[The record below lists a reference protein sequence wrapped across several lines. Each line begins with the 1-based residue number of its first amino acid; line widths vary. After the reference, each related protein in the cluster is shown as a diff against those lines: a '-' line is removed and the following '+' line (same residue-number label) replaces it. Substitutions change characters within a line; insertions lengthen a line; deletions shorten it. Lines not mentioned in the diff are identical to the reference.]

1 MTRTRTASGPLALAR
16 TIVLSASIAM
26 TGALT
31 PAAVLAQQQSS
42 APDPAASNGAAAP
55 PAPAAPAA
63 PDTDN
68 ADLAKKL
75 SNPISDLVSLPF
87 QFNWE
92 NGIGPLDETRYILN
106 IQPVMPFS
114 LNTNTNLIV
123 RVIAPIISQPPAV
136 TGGVPV
142 SGVSDILAS
151 FFLSPVTKGSITW
164 GIGPAI
170 SVPSTS
176 LPTLGTEKWS
186 GGPTGVVLRQQD
198 AFTYGVLI
206 NQIWSFAGN
215 PDRPNVNQMFI
226 QPFFAYTTKDAWTFT
241 LQSET
246 TANWQVDGTNRWN
259 APINGLVSKVS
270 SFGSFPASYQLGG
283 GYFVARPDNGATW
296 KIRAAIVILM
306 PRKK

>member
-1 MTRTRTASGPLALAR
+1 MTRTTTASGPLALAR
-16 TIVLSASIAM
+16 TIALSAALAM
-26 TGALT
+26 AGAFT
-31 PAAVLAQQQSS
+31 PVTVRAQQQSS
-42 APDPAASNGAAAP
+42 APDPAAANGATSS
-55 PAPAAPAA
+55 PAPE
-63 PDTDN
+63 TDN
-68 ADLAKKL
+68 AELAKKL

-114 LNTNTNLIV
+114 LNQDTNLIV
-123 RVIAPIISQPPAV
+123 RVIAPIVSQPPAV

-142 SGVSDILAS
+142 SGVSDVLAS
-151 FFLSPVTKGSITW
+151 FFLSPVKGAITW

-176 LPTLGTEKWS
+176 LPALGTEKWS
-186 GGPTGVVLRQQD
+186 AGPTGVVLKQQD
-198 AFTYGVLI
+198 EFTYGVLI
-206 NQIWSFAGN
+206 NQLWSFAGN
-215 PDRPNVNQMFI
+215 TNRPNVNQMFI
-226 QPFFAYTTKDAWTFT
+226 QPFLAYTTKDAWTFT
-241 LQSET
+241 VQSES
-246 TANWQVDGTNRWN
+246 TANWQVDGSDRWN
-259 APINGLVSKVS
+259 VPINALVSKVS

-283 GYFVARPDNGATW
+283 GYFVARPDNSATW

>member
-1 MTRTRTASGPLALAR
+1 MTRTTTASGPLALAR
-16 TIVLSASIAM
+16 TIVLSASLAM
-26 TGALT
+26 AGALT

-42 APDPAASNGAAAP
+42 APDPAASNGAAP
-55 PAPAAPAA
+55 SPAPAAPE
-63 PDTDN
+63 TDN
-68 ADLAKKL
+68 AELAKKL

-114 LNTNTNLIV
+114 LNKDVNLIV
-123 RVIAPIISQPPAV
+123 RVIAPIVSQPPAV
-136 TGGVPV
+136 AGVPV

-164 GIGPAI
+164 GIGPAV

-176 LPTLGTEKWS
+176 LPALGTEKWS
-186 GGPTGVVLRQQD
+186 AGPTGVVLRQQD
-198 AFTYGVLI
+198 EFTYGVLI

-215 PDRPNVNQMFI
+215 TNRPNVNQMFI
-226 QPFFAYTTKDAWTFT
+226 QPFFAYTTEDAWTFT
-241 LQSET
+241 VQSET
-246 TANWQVDGTNRWN
+246 TANWHVDGTDRWN
-259 APINGLVSKVS
+259 APINALISKVS

-283 GYFVARPDNGATW
+283 GYFVARPDNSATW
-296 KIRAAIVILM
+296 KIRAAIIILM